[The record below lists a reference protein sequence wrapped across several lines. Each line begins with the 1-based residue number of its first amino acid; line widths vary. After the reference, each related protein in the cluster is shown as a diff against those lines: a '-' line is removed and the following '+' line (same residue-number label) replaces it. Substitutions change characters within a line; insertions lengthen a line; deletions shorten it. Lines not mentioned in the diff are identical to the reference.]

1 MNTLAALGLKQNL
14 DIRKAVARIEQAQ
27 GVFEAAGYP
36 LSGQV
41 RVGEAKLNDASDADR
56 TVTGFAR
63 AEASWRLDLF
73 GELENE
79 KKSAEA
85 SLDAAFEDAEISR
98 LTLLTEALSAY
109 IDPRYAQELIRTN
122 ARITKSREE
131 TLAVTESIREQ
142 SEAAQNQP
150 SNGQRCRAI
159 SRVEGNLSGLPF
171 EEQLLPE
178 GRRAQ
183 DHP

>member
-1 MNTLAALGLKQNL
+1 MAGIGAFTLTGCREFPELERPNINLPSQYGQSQVSESVSLADAKWWQSFNDPSMNTLAELGLKQSL

-41 RVGEAKLNDASDADR
+41 RVGEAKLNDGSDADR

-98 LTLLTEALSAY
+98 LTLLT
-109 IDPRYAQELIRTN
+109 
-122 ARITKSREE
+122 
-131 TLAVTESIREQ
+131 
-142 SEAAQNQP
+142 
-150 SNGQRCRAI
+150 
-159 SRVEGNLSGLPF
+159 
-171 EEQLLPE
+171 
-178 GRRAQ
+178 
-183 DHP
+183 